1 MCDTIDSNQRGNVS
15 ELKNNIL
22 RMRSEGASYRKIQAV
37 LGCSKATIAYY
48 LSDGEK
54 AKVAERTRALRSQN
68 SLIRKTESFQAQ
80 RKGQNNKAAHFHR
93 DYEGGGYGPMNFSY
107 DDVVEYLDGNYTC
120 YLTGDTIELNDPKSY
135 SFDHIVPVSRGGTNE
150 LHNLGLTTRE
160 ANAAK
165 SDMTVEEFVDMCV
178 KVAKHFGRV

>member
-1 MCDTIDSNQRGNVS
+1 MS

-22 RMRSEGASYRKIQAV
+22 RMRSEGASYRKIQAE

-93 DYEGGGYGPMNFSY
+93 DYEGKGYSSMNFSY